1 MPKKQ
6 KESEATFEEALEKL
20 NTIVERMET
29 AELPLDEIIQS
40 YEEGMAHLKFCQEKL
55 KAAEIKIEKLQL
67 AEAPEGEEDGEKA
80 EKDDIDLF

>member
-6 KESEATFEEALEKL
+6 KESDATFEEALEKL
-20 NTIVERMET
+20 NTIVEKMET

-40 YEEGMAHLKFCQEKL
+40 YEEGMAHLQFCQEKL